1 MRESPAIALIKILQE
16 KGAAVDYCDP
26 HVPVLPPMRKYQIA
40 LTSVKFTPE
49 VLGSYDCVVI
59 ITNHDVFDYE
69 TIKRCSRLIIDTRG
83 VYLESAENI
92 VKA

>member
-1 MRESPAIALIKILQE
+1 
-16 KGAAVDYCDP
+16 
-26 HVPVLPPMRKYQIA
+26 MRKYQIA